1 MFNFILCF
9 CPHTANHFAVLS
21 QRTSDTQSIH
31 IHLFGLVY
39 FMSGVTHIET
49 DVLFCSKLMF
59 ANGKIVVCVLI

>member
-21 QRTSDTQSIH
+21 QCTSDTQSIH

-39 FMSGVTHIET
+39 FMSGVTHTFIWTSLYE
-49 DVLFCSKLMF
+49 FPE
-59 ANGKIVVCVLI
+59 LIIAAL